1 MERSIERLA
10 DEFIAAVEA
19 GDLDAIRTSLYAQD
33 AEIWHNTDD
42 KVIGPEENLRVLS
55 WLTATLRDMRYTEI
69 RRRLTPD
76 GYVQQHVL
84 RGVVPDGTEL
94 TLRACFIVTV
104 KDDRI
109 TRLDEYMDPTQS
121 RCLDPYRPAR

>member
-10 DEFIAAVEA
+10 DEFVAAVET
-19 GDLDAIRTSLYAQD
+19 GDLDAIRTSLYAPD
-33 AEIWHNTDD
+33 AEIWHNTDG
-42 KVIGPEENLRVLS
+42 KVIGVEENLRVLG
-55 WLTATLRDMRYTEI
+55 WLTGVLREMRYTGI
-69 RRRLTPD
+69 QRRLTPD

-84 RGVVPDGTEL
+84 RGVVPNGDEL

-109 TRLDEYMDPTQS
+109 TRLDEYLDPAQS
-121 RCLDPYRPAR
+121 RCLDPYRPR

>member
-19 GDLDAIRTSLYAQD
+19 GDLDAIRTSLYAPD

-42 KVIGPEENLRVLS
+42 RVISPEENLRVLS
-55 WLTATLRDMRYTEI
+55 WLTATLREMRYTEI
-69 RRRLTPD
+69 QRRPTPD

-109 TRLDEYMDPTQS
+109 TRLDEYMDPAQS